1 MGVRQV
7 ETVDGTQF
15 TRGDYML
22 AVEWWDLDPSDPE
35 GRTYKRW
42 KPPAGSPKQFVLNST
57 ELRDIN
63 FTMKAETPA
72 ASPPLQQVRR
82 SGRAHVTTAT
92 RDERMRQEAAEDSA
106 FCMPAEIEN
115 EILRRCW

>member
-42 KPPAGSPKQFVLNST
+42 KPPAGSSKQFVLNST

-63 FTMKAETPA
+63 FTMNAEKPA

-92 RDERMRQEAAEDSA
+92 HDERMRQEAAEDSA